1 MIELY
6 CGDGKGKTTA
16 ALGLAVRFAG
26 HGMPVIF
33 AQFLKNDS
41 SGEIKALKN
50 LPQIQ
55 VMHAETFYGF
65 TMQMSQEQKEEMRIC
80 YTRFLEQIQ
89 EKVREKN
96 GKPVLVVLDEVLHAC
111 NQKLLSEQEL
121 CQFLDGCPDTV
132 EIVLTGRNPSE
143 ALTERADYISE
154 IKKIRHPYDKG
165 IPAREGIEL

>member
-16 ALGLAVRFAG
+16 ALGLAIRFAG

-41 SGEIKALKN
+41 SGEIRILKD

-55 VMHAETFYGF
+55 VMHAKTFYGF
-65 TMQMSQEQKEEMRIC
+65 TMQMSREQRDEMRIC
-80 YTRFLEQIQ
+80 YTEFLEQIQ
-89 EKVREKN
+89 KKMWEKKDER
-96 GKPVLVVLDEVLHAC
+96 VLVVLDEVIHAC
-111 NQKLLSEQEL
+111 NHKLLSEQEL
-121 CQFLDGCPDTV
+121 CRFLDGCPETA

-165 IPAREGIEL
+165 ILAREGIEQ